1 MGEIITEPIVLEEKP
16 VLSTIYVSD
25 NSVKGKYTT
34 ADLVAADVSV
44 DKVESKK
51 IVLSNDALAVC
62 QLLETF
68 VNRMGR
74 L

>member
-1 MGEIITEPIVLEEKP
+1 MGEIELIAVSEKP
-16 VLSTIYVSD
+16 VLELSISD

-34 ADLVAADVSV
+34 ADLIASDSSI

-68 VNRMGR
+68 INKMGR
-74 L
+74 I